1 MLFML
6 KEPTGIATSFLETR
20 HKSRDNPA
28 TDATALR
35 TRPHAD
41 HDGINI
47 SGKKRY
53 TSRHV

>member
-1 MLFML
+1 MFML

-35 TRPHAD
+35 GRPHAD